1 MHDSSLLPLGRRR
14 TIADR
19 LLRGESVVAN
29 ELAGEFDVS
38 EDAIRRDL
46 RALAQDG
53 ICKRVYG
60 GALPLSPAST
70 PMESRAVEDIPRKR
84 ALARAAVDL
93 IGKGQSVFLDTG
105 STNLQLA
112 GVLPTDR
119 QLIVITNSIMIAAAL
134 ANRTDISLFVIGGSV
149 NTQVGGCVDARSIQE
164 MRRFRID
171 LCFLGACAMSSA
183 AGLAGFSMPDVDFKI
198 ALLEASTSKALMLTS
213 AKAETTA
220 PFTIGAVTDIDHV
233 ILERDAPVPFAS
245 KLRAA
250 GLNIIVAGAPTE

>member
-1 MHDSSLLPLGRRR
+1 MHDLVSLPLGRRR

-29 ELAGEFDVS
+29 ALASEFDVS

-53 ICKRVYG
+53 VCKRVYG

-84 ALARAAVDL
+84 ALAKAALDL
-93 IGKGQSVFLDTG
+93 IGKGQTVFLDTG

-112 GVLPTDR
+112 GLLPADR
-119 QLIVITNSIMIAAAL
+119 QLIVVTNSIPIAAAL
-134 ANRTDISLFVIGGSV
+134 ANRTDLSLFVIGGSLNV
-149 NTQVGGCVDARSIQE
+149 QVGGCVDARSIQE
-164 MRRFRID
+164 MRRFHID
-171 LCFLGACAMSSA
+171 ICFLGACAMSSA
-183 AGLAGFSMPDVDFKI
+183 AGLAGFHLADVDFKI
-198 ALLEASTSKALMLTS
+198 ALLEASATKALMLTS
-213 AKAETTA
+213 AKVETTA
-220 PFTIGAVTDIDHV
+220 PFNIGRVNDIDYAV
-233 ILERDAPVPFAS
+233 LEHDVPGAFVS

-250 GLNIIVAGAPTE
+250 GLNVIVAEDPVG